1 MRHDNNHISGF
12 PVVTGTFSHFAQE
25 EGDKIGVNFFPKSA
39 QHHIAAKKRRHD
51 KRKKLFPLIT
61 SPFDRI

>member
-25 EGDKIGVNFFPKSA
+25 EGDKEEVNFFKSVW
-39 QHHIAAKKRRHD
+39 HHTAA
-51 KRKKLFPLIT
+51 RKKET
-61 SPFDRI
+61 R